1 MAMVFNT
8 ETALLKYKTNFLGT
22 WLLMQV
28 FLTLLD
34 FHGIK
39 VNAWKQTLKWRRLS
53 RSLALRQA
61 PRLFYVNVLFIKID
75 LRGIFIHYSS
85 FY

>member
-1 MAMVFNT
+1 
-8 ETALLKYKTNFLGT
+8 
-22 WLLMQV
+22 MQA

-39 VNAWKQTLKWRRLS
+39 VIAWKQTLKWRHLS

-61 PRLFYVNVLFIKID
+61 PRLFYINVLFIKID
-75 LRGIFIHYSS
+75 LRGILSIILVFIKWEMWILL
-85 FY
+85 FLKNVAI